1 MSARLSEAD
10 GLSREGFLAF
20 LEDRPDEE
28 RWELFDGVPLMQA
41 SPRLDH
47 QIIAFNLA
55 KLIDAATAETDPS
68 WAAVPQGMVDLTGVF
83 PGNMYIPDVMVLD
96 SHGVDL
102 TSSYTAKCIVAA
114 EVVSPSDRRRIGR
127 GLGRKIEV
135 KTERYR
141 ALPGCEAVLVVE
153 QDRMEAV
160 LHLRAEDGWRAE
172 RIEGPDAE
180 LSIPVLGLV
189 CQLRELYLRT
199 PLARTT

>member
-10 GLSREGFLAF
+10 GLTREGFLAF
-20 LEDRPDEE
+20 LDDRPDEE

-41 SPRLDH
+41 NPRLTH
-47 QIIAFNLA
+47 QIIAMNLA
-55 KLIDAATAETDPS
+55 KLIDAAAAGMHPS
-68 WAAVPQGMVDLTGVF
+68 WAAVPQGMVDLTGIF

-96 SHGVDL
+96 TGGVDL

-141 ALPGCEAVLVVE
+141 ALPGCEAVLIVE
-153 QDRMEAV
+153 QDRVETAV
-160 LHLRAEDGWRAE
+160 HLRTAEGWT
-172 RIEGPDAE
+172 IEHLSGPAAE
-180 LSIPVLGLV
+180 LFLPVVGLR
-189 CQLRELYLRT
+189 CRLADLYVRT
-199 PLARTT
+199 PLAST